1 MYLAG
6 YSAIDIVSGLIYAL
20 SFKLC
25 LILKFSQTEGLYFYS
40 YIERQLRQYAAAR
53 YDALNLPCVLP
64 YRTNCMFPQHS
75 EKKKT
80 GEACYDP

>member
-20 SFKLC
+20 SLKLC

-53 YDALNLPCVLP
+53 YDAQIYLVFFHIGQTVC
-64 YRTNCMFPQHS
+64 FPQHS
-75 EKKKT
+75 EKKT
-80 GEACYDP
+80 GEAYL

>member
-40 YIERQLRQYAAAR
+40 YIERQLRQYATAR
-53 YDALNLPCVLP
+53 YIYL
-64 YRTNCMFPQHS
+64 
-75 EKKKT
+75 
-80 GEACYDP
+80 

>member
-53 YDALNLPCVLP
+53 YDAQIHLVFFHIGQTVCFLNIL
-64 YRTNCMFPQHS
+64 RKRQ
-75 EKKKT
+75 EKLI
-80 GEACYDP
+80 YDP

>member
-20 SFKLC
+20 SLKLC

-40 YIERQLRQYAAAR
+40 YIERQLRQYAAAVMTPKFTLCSSISDKL
-53 YDALNLPCVLP
+53 YVSS
-64 YRTNCMFPQHS
+64 TF
-75 EKKKT
+75 
-80 GEACYDP
+80 